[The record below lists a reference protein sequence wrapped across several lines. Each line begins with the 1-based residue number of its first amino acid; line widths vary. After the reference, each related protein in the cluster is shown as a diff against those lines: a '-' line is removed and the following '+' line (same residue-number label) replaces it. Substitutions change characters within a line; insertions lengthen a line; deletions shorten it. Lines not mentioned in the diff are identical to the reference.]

1 MEAKPNKRPQS
12 YPKVNQEKLD
22 KILAAIKKGGTR
34 KHSAEAN
41 GISQSHFHNLIAQGI
56 IDIEYGLNDT
66 MHARLVVSLRN
77 IELAEIQE
85 CRTKIRKGKG
95 SHRGAEW
102 TLEHAYWRSFGKD
115 ANAKELA
122 EELDRL
128 REDIKNQGAN
138 HGEANRSQTQENP

>member
-22 KILAAIKKGGTR
+22 KILAEIKKGGTR

-41 GISQSHFHNLIAQGI
+41 GISGTHFHNLIAQGI
-56 IDIEYGLNDT
+56 VDIEFGLHDT
-66 MHARLVVSLRN
+66 IHARLVVSLRD
-77 IELAEIQE
+77 IELKEIQS
-85 CRTKIRKGKG
+85 CRSAIRKGKTG
-95 SHRGAEW
+95 HKGAEW

-122 EELDRL
+122 EEIDRL
-128 REDIKNQGAN
+128 REDMKQGAN
-138 HGEANRSQTQENP
+138 SNV